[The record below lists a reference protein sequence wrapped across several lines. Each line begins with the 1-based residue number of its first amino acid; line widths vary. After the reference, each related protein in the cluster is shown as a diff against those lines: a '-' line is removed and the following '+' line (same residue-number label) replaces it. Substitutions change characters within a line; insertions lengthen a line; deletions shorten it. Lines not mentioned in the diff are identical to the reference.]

1 MKHAFLFHQPPLYQG
16 MVCPL
21 SSPGKKA
28 HNFNTDNSSNG
39 LLDKWKEFH
48 CLYLFIHINSL
59 LVNFSAKGKM
69 NWISRSQSMGRWTLS
84 PLRQSGVK
92 RGSVDLEVC
101 EILLSVS
108 VMSSTTHFS
117 VIKAEKFCGKEKTL
131 PFCSVQIY
139 PSYLIAEIIFT
150 SIAFI

>member
-1 MKHAFLFHQPPLYQG
+1 MHSRFTSLHFIKGWSALSLVLEKKHIILTQTILQ
-16 MVCPL
+16 MVFQINE
-21 SSPGKKA
+21 KK
-28 HNFNTDNSSNG
+28 
-39 LLDKWKEFH
+39 FH

-84 PLRQSGVK
+84 PLRQFRVK

-101 EILLSVS
+101 EILLSIS

-117 VIKAEKFCGKEKTL
+117 VIKAEKFYGKKL
-131 PFCSVQIY
+131 FPFVQ
-139 PSYLIAEIIFT
+139 SRFT
-150 SIAFI
+150 QVIWSQRLFLLL